1 MKHYIFSDN
10 EDAAIL
16 TIDTFNKETLKAA
29 ILNRLKTHPFD
40 TLTHEKENL
49 DKKYVGNDILGFY
62 QNNEKQIPCR
72 LIIKGHQEYF
82 KPLD

>member
-29 ILNRLKTHPFD
+29 ILNRLKTHP
-40 TLTHEKENL
+40 LK
-49 DKKYVGNDILGFY
+49 I
-62 QNNEKQIPCR
+62 
-72 LIIKGHQEYF
+72 
-82 KPLD
+82 